1 MRCIAAITC
10 ASALLSSGC
19 ATMEAEDVARIAQ
32 PNQAPIKAVTSFE
45 EPLQCMDELFND
57 YGVSGVTVAVSGVPD
72 YTGRIFVGSDIWLQS
87 AITKMSQRSGAFVVT
102 DYNPNQFAPEQGLWL
117 LSNKE
122 GFYIPAYYIRGAIS
136 GFANNIADNS
146 GDLAVGTVLKG
157 GGIGRNV
164 AYSTVSVDLTVGN
177 LVKRTLISR
186 AQAGNEVVLQSTSTG
201 AQVGGSFEK
210 YGANIEITASRA
222 DGIPQAVRTLVELD
236 AIEIL
241 GRLTGAPYW
250 ACLGATHED
259 DSARQARRDIFF
271 NMSPAE
277 RVVFAQRRLGRLGYY
292 AGPLNGQISPDF
304 ATALGAYLRDQG
316 RSSQTALDFATYEL
330 LTQWRRGEGLA
341 TTSPAAARPAAVA
354 ELPTPAPADP
364 AAVAAAPALQL
375 QLQLIANGR
384 RPGAPVRLALQA
396 DRDAFAYCYIQDAAG
411 SVARLFPNRW
421 QPDPLLRGG
430 ARIEIPGPQAG
441 FDLLV
446 PAVGAQERIACFASN
461 QELGRALPAT
471 VRADDLTPLP
481 VGSLDALAA
490 LYQNQAADP
499 NVALVVQEQ
508 ALAAGP

>member
-1 MRCIAAITC
+1 MGRTAVATLC
-10 ASALLSSGC
+10 ASALLASGC
-19 ATMEAEDVARIAQ
+19 ATMEAEEVARIAR

-117 LSNKE
+117 LSNKQ

-136 GFANNIADNS
+136 GFANNIADTS

-177 LVKRTLISR
+177 LVQRTLISR
-186 AQAGNEVVLQSTSTG
+186 AQAGNEVVLQSRSTG

-210 YGANIEITASRA
+210 YGANIEITATRA
-222 DGIPQAVRTLVELD
+222 DGVPQAVRTLVELN

-250 ACLGATHED
+250 ACLGAAHED

-292 AGPLNGQISPDF
+292 AGPLDGHISPDV

-330 LTQWRRGEGLA
+330 LTQWRRGEA
-341 TTSPAAARPAAVA
+341 SAAPEAAARPAAVA
-354 ELPTPAPADP
+354 ALPSPAPADQ
-364 AAVAAAPALQL
+364 AALAAAPALQF
-375 QLQLIANGR
+375 QLQLIADGR

-411 SVARLFPNRW
+411 AVARLFPNRW
-421 QPDPLLRGG
+421 QPDPLVAGG
-430 ARIEIPGPQAG
+430 ARVEIPGPQAG
-441 FDLLV
+441 FDLLL
-446 PAVGAQERIACFASN
+446 PAAGARERVACFASN
-461 QELGRALPAT
+461 QELGRALPAR
-471 VRADDLTPLP
+471 VRGDDLTPLP
-481 VGSLDALAA
+481 VGSLEALAQ
-490 LYQNQAADP
+490 LYQEEAADP
-499 NVALVVQEQ
+499 TVTLVVREQ
-508 ALAAGP
+508 ALTPAP